1 MKKIAKQE
9 PKQVIENAQG
19 TQDNTKKLVIENAQ
33 DNAQNNA
40 QDNAQATAQA
50 QELALLMQELDKIDV
65 SAYNPIQHLVKQKE
79 ATQLSEK
86 VKLSS
91 EIEDRASEIQLDI
104 MLFGKALAND
114 EQRKKLSRS
123 FVKNPVF
130 SKGSTDYESAFKL
143 IDWTLPKSAQTSK
156 IDLDKLEVL
165 FDAKVGNIVDF
176 EASMTYSFNPYNAKK
191 ERISYSS
198 PELALF
204 VRLQVQLY
212 LVSKQIPF
220 NVGSSTQFHFVAT
233 TINTYAKIM
242 SASTLDK
249 TAFMLKVA
257 SAITDKIERAYTLK
271 TIQELPSSCKFYDL
285 PIAISMSRDTIS
297 LILSQLEEQAQKEL
311 DEKNAPK

>member
-9 PKQVIENAQG
+9 PKQVIENAQDSA
-19 TQDNTKKLVIENAQ
+19 QDNTKKPVIENAQ
-33 DNAQNNA
+33 DNA

-50 QELALLMQELDKIDV
+50 QELALLMQELAKIDV
-65 SAYNPIQHLVKQKE
+65 SSYNPIKHLVKQKE
-79 ATQLSEK
+79 AIQNAEK
-86 VKLSS
+86 LKLSS
-91 EIEDRASEIQLDI
+91 EIEDRSSEIQLDI
-104 MLFGKALAND
+104 LMFGKALASD

-130 SKGSTDYESAFKL
+130 SKGSSDYESAFKL
-143 IDWTLPKSAQTSK
+143 IDWSLPKTAQTSK
-156 IDLDKLEVL
+156 IDQDKLEVL

-176 EASMTYSFNPYNAKK
+176 EASMTYSFNPYNDKK

-212 LVSKQIPF
+212 LVSKQIAF

-242 SASTLDK
+242 GASTLDK
-249 TAFMLKVA
+249 TTYMLKVA

-271 TIQELPSSCKFYDL
+271 AIQELPASCKFFDL
-285 PIAISMSRDTIS
+285 PIAISMSRDTILS
-297 LILSQLEEQAQKEL
+297 ILSQLEEQAQKEH
-311 DEKNAPK
+311 DEKNESK